1 MNSSISS
8 FSRSS
13 IKDDLGIHV
22 EICIPTYLHYTLNTN
37 EGKKIVK
44 SSDMI
49 YDEKNVEKMKNS
61 IDWLLTT
68 DYGEHMPSQRK
79 IDKNRFQYG
88 YQSSSSENFKREQKS

>member
-44 SSDMI
+44 SSGMI
-49 YDEKNVEKMKNS
+49 YDEKKCRKNEK
-61 IDWLLTT
+61 
-68 DYGEHMPSQRK
+68 
-79 IDKNRFQYG
+79 
-88 YQSSSSENFKREQKS
+88 